1 MFVNYSMKQTILSLL
16 CLSQFIIFG
25 QEDLD
30 TLASTNLSIEN
41 QIIKRVRSL
50 DDTQKLMYY
59 QENKKKPEL
68 AIVLS
73 ALVPTS
79 GHAYLGNWGRGVL
92 FLLPV
97 LGTTMLMTQEPGE
110 QIGEIIA
117 SGIIMHL
124 LQIVDSALQTNKY
137 NKELYKKLFLEFDFI
152 DKEVIPKS
160 RGSIGFGTGQEYG
173 LVGLNID
180 YMVIKNLHI
189 TASFGKC
196 YAGSTSN
203 YGIKYYLMGIERKYR
218 PMLTVL
224 YGTNQEYRKSSFYD
238 DDDIYE
244 KFDGLTFGIGMQ
256 RMFGKS
262 KQHGLD
268 ISFMYL
274 ATSGAFEYAENEGI
288 GSPPNIGLSLG
299 YRYGF

>member
-1 MFVNYSMKQTILSLL
+1 MKQTILSLL
-16 CLSQFIIFG
+16 FLSQFIIFG

-50 DDTQKLMYY
+50 DDAQKLMYY

-79 GHAYLGNWGRGVL
+79 GHAYLGNWGRGIL
-92 FLLPV
+92 FLLPF
-97 LGTTMLMTQEPGE
+97 LGTIMLTEQGPGE
-110 QIGEIIA
+110 QIDEIIA

-137 NKELYKKLFLEFDFI
+137 NEELYKKIFLDFDFM

-160 RGSIGFGTGQEYG
+160 KGSIGFGAGQEYG

-224 YGTNQEYRKSSFYD
+224 YGTNQQYIKYSNRN
-238 DDDIYE
+238 YE
-244 KFDGLTFGIGMQ
+244 KFEGLTFGIGMQ
-256 RMFGKS
+256 QMFGKS

-288 GSPPNIGLSLG
+288 DSPPNIGLSLG